1 MCRAARNADASLRA
15 TASCNLIGT
24 VRPGF
29 SRGRKNFP
37 EVQETERTGRQ
48 SKIFLP
54 PAKPPAARADKA
66 LDKRRTFCF
75 FVDGSHGAG
84 RFPANGI

>member
-37 EVQETERTGRQ
+37 EVQEAERTGRQ

-54 PAKPPAARADKA
+54 PAKA